1 MKHISTQRGFT
12 LIELIIIMVIIG
24 VLAAIVLNTVN
35 RIQSQSRNRQ
45 RQTDIQAM
53 HAQLE
58 AYYLLSTGYPEA
70 VADINSTTMP
80 GLDDEAI
87 IDPWGETIEANPAV
101 NSEYSYDAI
110 SCTAGLCSSYVLRS
124 TQEADEPDIVRAS
137 LNN

>member
-58 AYYLLSTGYPEA
+58 AYYLLNTGYPED
-70 VADINSTTMP
+70 VANINSSTMP
-80 GLDDEAI
+80 GLDDEATV
-87 IDPWGETIEANPAV
+87 DPWGETIEASPAT
-101 NSEYSYDAI
+101 NSEYSYET
-110 SCTAGLCSSYVLRS
+110 STCNAGLCASYILRS